1 MTRTIHELRISEIEF
16 KAIEAG
22 IVDFLIIENRGF
34 QKGDL
39 IKFKVLSDVLH
50 RLLYTVDDL
59 YEITYVLSGW
69 GLKSGYVALGIRR
82 SEEAET
88 HE

>member
-1 MTRTIHELRISEIEF
+1 MIRTIHELGVIETFFKPIETGERTFEIRQNE
-16 KAIEAG
+16 
-22 IVDFLIIENRGF
+22 RGF

-39 IKFKVLSDVLH
+39 IKFTVVSDVLH
-50 RLLYTVDDL
+50 RTLYTVDDL

-82 SEEAET
+82 RVEE
-88 HE
+88 